1 MKMFI
6 NGQWVESADAKTIV
20 VINPADE
27 TIIDE
32 VPDATVADVN
42 QAVAS
47 SKQAFKRW
55 RKTTAAERSH
65 LLKLASRKLEQHAD
79 KYHRL
84 LTSEQG
90 KQINEHV
97 EELEVCIETID
108 YYAQLI
114 KNGIGRVLPANNQSC
129 LNLVVKEPYG
139 PTACIIPFNYPLLLL
154 FWKIAPALAAG
165 NTVIVKPSEKTP
177 LATLSLMEDVL
188 DHFPPGVI
196 NVITG
201 GPVAGERLST
211 HPDVPTVAFT
221 GSTVVGEQI
230 IRSTAGMVKNLHL
243 ELGGKDA
250 VVVTEDVNIPVV
262 ARALATS
269 AMWNTGQICTSTE
282 RIYVQQS
289 IYEAFLK
296 EFAEVVAGL
305 RVGPGLDDNVQV
317 GPLCDASGFDK
328 VERHIADAKA
338 GGARVLTGG
347 ERCAEFKAGYYF
359 QPTVLA
365 DVNHDMLCMTEET
378 FGPSVGV
385 MPYNSFDEAIELV
398 NGTVYGLGAV
408 LMSNDHKKVKQFFED
423 VKAGTI
429 WINDPLPDHV
439 GGPFGGMKTSGTHA
453 RELGPEGLESFMET
467 KHIHW
472 EFEPETITDN
482 WFEKNT

>member
-1 MKMFI
+1 MKMYI
-6 NGQWVESADAKTIV
+6 DGNWMGSSGEQTIT
-20 VINPADE
+20 VIDPASE
-27 TIIDE
+27 ASIDT
-32 VPDATVADVN
+32 VPDATVEDVDA
-42 QAVAS
+42 AVAS
-47 SKQAFKRW
+47 SKQAFKSW
-55 RKTTAAERSH
+55 RKSTAQTRSH
-65 LLKLASRKLEQHAD
+65 LLKLASRKLEEKAEKYQH
-79 KYHRL
+79 L
-84 LTSEQG
+84 LTREQG
-90 KQINEHV
+90 KPLSEHI
-97 EELEVCIETID
+97 EEIEVCIETID

-129 LNLVVKEPYG
+129 INMVVKEPYG

-188 DHFPPGVI
+188 DHFPRGVI
-196 NVITG
+196 NVVTG
-201 GPVAGERLST
+201 GPVAGECLST

-250 VVVTEDVNIPVV
+250 VVVTESVDIPVT
-262 ARALATS
+262 ARAVATS

-282 RIYVQQS
+282 RIYVQRG
-289 IYEAFLK
+289 IYDEFLK
-296 EFAEVVAGL
+296 EFTAVVGGL
-305 RVGPGLDDNVQV
+305 KVGPGDQEGVDV
-317 GPLCDASGFDK
+317 GPLCDASGFAK
-328 VERHIADAKA
+328 VERHIADAREK
-338 GGARVLTGG
+338 GAKVLTGG
-347 ERCAEFKAGYYF
+347 KRCAQFEKGYYF
-359 QPTVLA
+359 EPTVLA

-378 FGPSVGV
+378 FGPTVGV
-385 MPYNSFDEAIELV
+385 MPYDSFDEAIELV

-408 LMSNDHKKVKQFFED
+408 LMSNNHKQVKQFFED
-423 VKAGTI
+423 IKAGTI

-453 RELGPEGLESFMET
+453 RELGPEGMESFMET

-482 WFEKNT
+482 WFEKK

>member
-1 MKMFI
+1 MYI
-6 NGQWVESADAKTIV
+6 NGEWALSSKGEFID
-20 VINPADE
+20 VINPATE
-27 TIIDE
+27 EIIDSA
-32 VPDATVADVN
+32 PDAAIEDVDW
-42 QAVAS
+42 AVQS
-47 SKQAFKRW
+47 SKLAFKQW
-55 RKTTAAERSH
+55 RKSTAAERSQ
-65 LLKLASRKLEQHAD
+65 LLKLASRKLEDNAE
-79 KYHRL
+79 KYHQL
-84 LTSEQG
+84 LTLEQG
-90 KQINEHV
+90 KHIGEHI
-97 EELEVCIETID
+97 EEIEVCIETID

-129 LNLVVKEPYG
+129 INMVVKEPYG

-177 LATLSLMEDVL
+177 LATLRLMEDVL

-201 GPVAGERLST
+201 GPMAGERLSS

-230 IRSTAGMVKNLHL
+230 IRSTAGMIKNLHL

-250 VVVTEDVNIPVV
+250 VVVTEDVDIPVV
-262 ARALATS
+262 ARALSTS

-282 RIYVQQS
+282 RIYVQRS
-289 IYEAFLK
+289 IYDEFLK
-296 EFAEVVAGL
+296 EFVEVVKGL
-305 RVGPGLDDNVQV
+305 NVGSGLDENVQV
-317 GPLCDASGFDK
+317 GPLCDDSGFNK
-328 VERHIADAKA
+328 VERHIADAKEK
-338 GGARVLTGG
+338 GARVLTGG
-347 ERCAEFKAGYYF
+347 ERSAQFKKGYYF
-359 QPTVLA
+359 EPTVLA
-365 DVNHDMLCMTEET
+365 DVNHNMLCMTEET

-385 MPYNSFDEAIELV
+385 MPYDNFDEAIDLV
-398 NGTVYGLGAV
+398 NSTVYGLGAV

-472 EFEPETITDN
+472 EFEPETIADN
-482 WFEKNT
+482 WFQKNS